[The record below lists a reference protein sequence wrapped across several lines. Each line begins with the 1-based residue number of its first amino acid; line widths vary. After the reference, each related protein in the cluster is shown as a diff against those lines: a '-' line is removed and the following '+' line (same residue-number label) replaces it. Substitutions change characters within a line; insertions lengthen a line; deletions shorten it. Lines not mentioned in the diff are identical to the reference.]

1 MAGPVDPGRRH
12 YVGVVAGSG
21 GQGGPES
28 GAETG
33 AEPPGSEARPDTA
46 MRVVVIAFVSNVLV
60 AIAFGFAAAM
70 TGSVS
75 MFAQT
80 VHAIADT
87 ANQALLWVA
96 NRRSRSGPALA
107 DVQRGRAAYFWALL
121 AAGGV
126 FVVGGTLSIREG
138 ISGLTDPQPIDDSH
152 IVYIVLV
159 AAFALDGFSWLQA
172 FRETRSG
179 AAMRRRSFF
188 GHLSRSS
195 DPTTRAVFGEDSA
208 ALLGDVLAFGG
219 IAIASMSGSAV
230 PDALASIAIGVLLC
244 VVAVLL
250 ARRNLDFLLG
260 GTPSTAD
267 QERVD
272 QLLRSVPGIQD
283 LLELLVTYVG
293 PEQVW
298 VIARIDVDPA
308 LSGDD
313 VEALVQ
319 RADNLLRASSPE
331 VVRVDLVPF
340 PDDPLA

>member
-1 MAGPVDPGRRH
+1 
-12 YVGVVAGSG
+12 
-21 GQGGPES
+21 
-28 GAETG
+28 
-33 AEPPGSEARPDTA
+33 
-46 MRVVVIAFVSNVLV
+46 MRVVVIAFASNVLV

-152 IVYIVLV
+152 IAYIVLV
-159 AAFALDGFSWLQA
+159 MAFALDGFSWLQA

-179 AAMRRRSFF
+179 AAMRQRSFF

-219 IAIASMSGSAV
+219 IA
-230 PDALASIAIGVLLC
+230 LASHHRLGAC
-244 VVAVLL
+244 PTRWRRSPSASCSAWWPCCWPAATSTSCSA
-250 ARRNLDFLLG
+250 ARRPPR
-260 GTPSTAD
+260 TRSASTGCCAPC
-267 QERVD
+267 RA
-272 QLLRSVPGIQD
+272 SVD

-293 PEQVW
+293 PKQIW
-298 VIARIDVDPA
+298 VIARIDVDPS
-308 LSGDD
+308 LTGDQ
-313 VEALVQ
+313 VEELVQ
-319 RADNLLRASSPE
+319 EADAFFAQPRRRSCGSTWCRSPTT
-331 VVRVDLVPF
+331 RSRPSTARRWCRRRSGPARHRGDLVERAP
-340 PDDPLA
+340 PRR